1 MRTYQGNKFQSNT
14 INRILKNRSY
24 CGYVISGGNCSPFIS
39 RLKIIDENLFDSV
52 QNIIHQRVAKNTE
65 RTIPL
70 NTKGKI
76 LLSGDIFCAYCGGRL
91 TVTRYQDHY
100 LRKDG
105 TEYKIDQ
112 LKYTCYH
119 KTRKLNNC
127 DGQTSYIAA
136 IIDKAVINVLD
147 NLLKKIKEMPKDK
160 ALEKKYRSQVLVYN
174 SKYKKVS
181 AEVDKLNNQLK
192 SLKME
197 IGKALVGESAFA
209 ADQLSEAIN

>member
-1 MRTYQGNKFQSNT
+1 M
-14 INRILKNRSY
+14 KNRSY

-70 NTKGKI
+70 NTKGKT
-76 LLSGDIFCAYCGGRL
+76 LLSGNIFCAHCGGRL
-91 TVTRYQDHY
+91 VVTRYQDRY

-119 KTRKLNNC
+119 KTRKLSNC
-127 DGQTSYIAA
+127 DGQTTYVAET
-136 IIDKAVINVLD
+136 IDNAVINVLD
-147 NLLKKIKEMPKDK
+147 NLLKRIKETPKDK
-160 ALEKKYRSQVLVYN
+160 ALEKKYKSQVSVYN

-181 AEVDKLNNQLK
+181 AEIDKLSNQLK

-197 IGKALVGESAFA
+197 IGKAIVGESAFT

>member
-1 MRTYQGNKFQSNT
+1 M
-14 INRILKNRSY
+14 KNRSY

-70 NTKGKI
+70 NTKGKT
-76 LLSGDIFCAYCGGRL
+76 LLSGNIFCAHCGGRL
-91 TVTRYQDHY
+91 VVTRYQDRY

-119 KTRKLNNC
+119 KTRKLSNC
-127 DGQTSYIAA
+127 DGQTSYVAET
-136 IIDKAVINVLD
+136 IDEAVITVLD
-147 NLLKKIKEMPKDK
+147 NLLKRIKETPKDK
-160 ALEKKYRSQVLVYN
+160 ALEKKYKSQVSVYN

-181 AEVDKLNNQLK
+181 AEIDKLSNQLK

-197 IGKALVGESAFA
+197 IGKAIVGESAFT

>member
-1 MRTYQGNKFQSNT
+1 M
-14 INRILKNRSY
+14 KNRSY

-70 NTKGKI
+70 NTKGKT
-76 LLSGDIFCAYCGGRL
+76 LLSGNIFCAHCGGRL
-91 TVTRYQDHY
+91 VVTRYQDRY

-119 KTRKLNNC
+119 KTRKLTNC
-127 DGQTSYIAA
+127 DGQTSYVAET
-136 IIDKAVINVLD
+136 IDYGRS
-147 NLLKKIKEMPKDK
+147 IK
-160 ALEKKYRSQVLVYN
+160 RSNKHYAEQ
-174 SKYKKVS
+174 SK
-181 AEVDKLNNQLK
+181 
-192 SLKME
+192 
-197 IGKALVGESAFA
+197 
-209 ADQLSEAIN
+209 